1 MDDSLVKRI
10 VNREL
15 HSIVKTN
22 NSMERMIRFQVILTL
37 LQDCPDFLSQRPK
50 FHKALTAIIEGN
62 PTLKTSYQDLCIS
75 RQGYN
80 LRVTG
85 Q

>member
-1 MDDSLVKRI
+1 MDDSVVKRI
-10 VNREL
+10 VSREL
-15 HSIVKTN
+15 QSIVKTN

-37 LQDCPDFLSQRPK
+37 LQDCPEFLTQRPK
-50 FHKALTAIIEGN
+50 FHKALTAIIEGS
-62 PTLKTSYQDLCIS
+62 PTLKTTYQDLCIS

-80 LRVTG
+80 LRVSS